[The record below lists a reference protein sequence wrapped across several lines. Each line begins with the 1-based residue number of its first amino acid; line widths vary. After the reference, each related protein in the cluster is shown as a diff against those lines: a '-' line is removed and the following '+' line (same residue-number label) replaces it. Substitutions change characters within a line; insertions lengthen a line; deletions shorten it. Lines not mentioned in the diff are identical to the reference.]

1 MQNTSQNHKRQ
12 LWTIERLERICRTMQ
27 ASSRREPCLE
37 QYEYEVAL
45 MMDEPVSDAA
55 SEWIALIVQ
64 ALRNGEIFEAEQ
76 FLPAA

>member
-1 MQNTSQNHKRQ
+1 
-12 LWTIERLERICRTMQ
+12 MQ

-37 QYEYEVAL
+37 QYEHQVAL

-55 SEWIALIVQ
+55 SEWITLIVQ
-64 ALRNGEIFEAEQ
+64 ALRNGEPFEAEH